1 MSFISISPQFPVT
14 NLLVCLLTAW
24 LHLLHVFLHIRRQQG
39 ITIRIYHLH
48 FFWCR
53 TMLPPSVSMFFQ
65 ASFSRMESISKIFWQ
80 RYSLYLYI
88 TISISISS
96 IFVLSAIY
104 NKNYL
109 IPIICL
115 KHLPSNPRSRL
126 FISMFVLQVLSGI

>member
-24 LHLLHVFLHIRRQQG
+24 LKLLHVFLHKKRQQG
-39 ITIRIYHLH
+39 LSICIYHLH
-48 FFWCR
+48 FFWCHI
-53 TMLPPSVSMFFQ
+53 MLPPSVSMFFQ
-65 ASFSRMESISKIFWQ
+65 ASFSRLESISKIFWQ

-88 TISISISS
+88 TISIFISS
-96 IFVLSAIY
+96 IFVLSAVY
-104 NKNYL
+104 NL

-126 FISMFVLQVLSGI
+126 FISMFVLQALSGI